1 MSKKYNLT
9 LCMIVKNE
17 ADNIKETIE
26 NVVKNCD
33 IDYWVI
39 SDTGSSDNTIDII
52 QETFKSLKIP
62 GKFHNKDWK
71 DFSTNRNYVIEEA
84 EKVSNYL
91 FFFDADDR
99 IKGNFRLPTLT
110 YDAYLMRFGPDF
122 IFHRVFIVK
131 TNHKWRYKGI
141 LHEYIV
147 CDSPS
152 IKQVTITGDYHVV
165 PGTHGCRSKD
175 PLKYFSDALV
185 FEKALKMKDTPK
197 DLLGRYNY
205 YCAQSYRDCGNIDR
219 AVHFYKETITSNGW
233 SQEKYVACKMLGN
246 HYKDKDNTKAIKY
259 YIESIKHDSSRVE
272 CILELSRLFKDN
284 RIKFKILTSIPPKLI
299 ANPTSEKYLFIDIP
313 THNVFYFNEIIIT
326 GYNILEWDIVCEYMI
341 EQVKR
346 FNSISDEHINCAM
359 LNITVVFNKFNTK
372 MLLDLYSEIQKNS
385 QFINKE
391 IPSFKKMEEAARNKI
406 ESVACNCDSIPC
418 NIFFKKCNDYSI
430 SLVFAFDN
438 IKDFTKT
445 FNSFINCVE
454 DKEYVRDYFFIRNE
468 KLKDE
473 LLKEN
478 TLFNFMTHVRNIFDL
493 QTTTNYTM
501 YLDCK
506 HYFCNKQKYFDVFIK
521 KLSNPKIDYIQFN
534 KHCKN
539 NYFSRIIGHSGPLP
553 SSIGEKTS
561 FDIMLPFNESELIE
575 IDLGEIDLNN
585 YII

>member
-39 SDTGSSDNTIDII
+39 SDTGSTDNTIDII
-52 QETFKSLKIP
+52 QDTFKSLEIP

-110 YDAYLMRFGPDF
+110 HDAYLMRFGPDF

-131 TNHKWRYKGI
+131 TDHKWRYKGI

-205 YCAQSYRDCGNIDR
+205 YCAQSYKDCGNMER
-219 AVHFYKETITSNGW
+219 AVDFYKQTITSNGW
-233 SQEKYVACKMLGN
+233 AQEKYVACKMLGN
-246 HYKDKDNTKAIKY
+246 YYKDKDVNMAIKY

-272 CILELSRLFKDN
+272 CILELSRLFQNEK
-284 RIKFKILTSIPPKLI
+284 IKFKILTSVPPKLI
-299 ANPTSEKYLFIDIP
+299 ANPISEKYLFIDIP
-313 THNVFYFNEIIIT
+313 THNVFFFNEIIIT
-326 GYNILEWDIVCEYMI
+326 GYNIGEWDIVCEYMI

-346 FNSISDEHINCAM
+346 FKSISDLHINYAM
-359 LNITVVFNKFNTK
+359 LNLTTVFQRFDTK
-372 MLLDLYSEIQKNS
+372 MLVDLFTEIQKS
-385 QFINKE
+385 FQFINRE
-391 IPSFKKMEEAARNKI
+391 IPSISKMEEAAYDKI
-406 ESVACNCDSIPC
+406 ESIVCHCDTIPYNVFCNKDKSH
-418 NIFFKKCNDYSI
+418 SI
-430 SLVFAFDN
+430 SLVFSFDD
-438 IKDFTKT
+438 IQDFTKT

-454 DKEYVRDYFFIRNE
+454 DKEYIKDYFFICSEELKE
-468 KLKDE
+468 KLLDVHP
-473 LLKEN
+473 
-478 TLFNFMTHVRNIFDL
+478 LFNFMTHAKNIFDL
-493 QTTTNYTM
+493 KTKTNYIM

-506 HYFCNKQKYFDVFIK
+506 YYFCNKEKYFDVFVK

-534 KHCKN
+534 KYCKN
-539 NYFSRIIGHSGPLP
+539 NYFSRIVGHSGPLP
-553 SSIGEKTS
+553 SSIGENTS
-561 FDIMLPFNESELIE
+561 IDIMLPFQRNKLIE
-575 IDLGEIDLNN
+575 INLDDIF
-585 YII
+585 